1 MRYLCCFGRKQVAAT
16 VLAITLAI
24 SFSIAPVPIG
34 GSPASAAACTRQHSA
49 KPNDSW
55 SRLAA
60 RFKLSLREL
69 LAMNS
74 ATSSTAIFIG
84 DTICVSQQPSVTQQP
99 TVTPPTETYTRR
111 QVVAIIREVW
121 PDEHEENA
129 LLVARR
135 ESQYVPTAIGGTRNC
150 CYGLFQMYWSVHRS
164 WLAKSGIIEPS
175 QLLDPRTNA
184 EAALALFRRNGN
196 SWRPWWTSSWRP

>member
-1 MRYLCCFGRKQVAAT
+1 
-16 VLAITLAI
+16 
-24 SFSIAPVPIG
+24 
-34 GSPASAAACTRQHSA
+34 
-49 KPNDSW
+49 
-55 SRLAA
+55 
-60 RFKLSLREL
+60 
-69 LAMNS
+69 
-74 ATSSTAIFIG
+74 
-84 DTICVSQQPSVTQQP
+84 
-99 TVTPPTETYTRR
+99 
-111 QVVAIIREVW
+111 VAIIREVW

-135 ESQYVPTAIGGTRNC
+135 ESQFVPTAIGGTRNC

-164 WLAKSGIIEPS
+164 WLAKSGITEPS